1 MKKIL
6 ASLVS
11 VLCFI
16 PLVYSQ
22 TTDAPIR
29 QSAIGVSFFL
39 NDFITPQRIRST
51 SLNAVIRDKQ
61 SAKFKEMAPGLAFNY
76 ANGISP
82 HMDFTADLSGC
93 FVDYPMP
100 NKPPFGNNQFL
111 LEADAMVN
119 FKLTTE
125 AYWVIPYAAI
135 GLGGHKYDVYY
146 GAFIPV
152 GLGLRLNLFDEA
164 GVNLT
169 GQYRIP
175 VINETT
181 NYHFYYSFGI
191 YGIVGKKKEPPPPPV
206 VVLPPQVTPPA
217 PVDTDKDGINDDV
230 DACPTVFGVA
240 RYKGCPIPDTDKDG
254 INDEEDKCPNEFGVA
269 RYQGCP
275 VPDRDKDGVN
285 DEEDKCPDI
294 PGVKE
299 NNGCPE
305 IKEEVVKKIDY
316 AAANILF
323 VTGSAKLASSSFKH
337 LDEVVQVI
345 NDHPGSKLAID
356 GHTDNT
362 GTDAI
367 NNKLSQQRADAVKA
381 YFVKKGIDENRI
393 TATGHGSSQPIADNK
408 TAAGKK
414 KNRRVEMKLGY

>member
-6 ASLVS
+6 ASLVPVFFLFHS
-11 VLCFI
+11 
-16 PLVYSQ
+16 VYSQ
-22 TTDAPIR
+22 TTKAPIR
-29 QSAIGVSFFL
+29 QTAIGVSFFL
-39 NDFITPQRIRST
+39 NDFLTPQRIRGS
-51 SLNAVIRDKQ
+51 SLNTVISDK
-61 SAKFKEMAPGLAFNY
+61 SGAKFKDMAPGLALNY
-76 ANGISP
+76 VTGITP
-82 HMDFTADLSGC
+82 HVDFAADLSGC

-100 NKPPFGNNQFL
+100 NKPPFGNNHFL

-119 FKLTTE
+119 LKLTTE
-125 AYWVIPYAAI
+125 DYWVIPYAS
-135 GLGGHKYDVYY
+135 LGVGAHKYEVYY
-146 GAFIPV
+146 GAFLPV
-152 GLGLRLNLFDEA
+152 GLGIRLNLFDEA
-164 GVNLT
+164 GVNIT
-169 GQYRIP
+169 SQYRIP

-181 NYHFYYSFGI
+181 NYHFYHSFGV
-191 YGIVGKKKEPPPPPV
+191 YGIIGKKKEPPPPV
-206 VVLPPQVTPPA
+206 VVLPPPVQPPA
-217 PVDTDKDGINDDV
+217 DTDKDGINDDV

-275 VPDRDKDGVN
+275 VPDRDKDGVT

-294 PGVKE
+294 PGIKE
-299 NNGCPE
+299 NGGCPE

-323 VTGSAKLASSSFKH
+323 VTGSAKLATSSFKG

-345 NDHPGSKLAID
+345 KDHPGSILTID

-367 NNKLSQQRADAVKA
+367 NDKLSQQRADAVKK
-381 YFVKKGIDENRI
+381 YFVSKGIDASRI

-408 TAAGKK
+408 TAAGRK

>member
-6 ASLVS
+6 ASLVT
-11 VLCFI
+11 VCCFI
-16 PLVYSQ
+16 HLVYSQ
-22 TTDAPIR
+22 TKSAPIR
-29 QSAIGVSFFL
+29 QTAIGVSFFM
-39 NDFITPQRIRST
+39 NDFLTPQRIRTS
-51 SLNAVIRDKQ
+51 SLNAVIRDK
-61 SAKFKEMAPGLAFNY
+61 SGAKFKEMAPGLAFNY
-76 ANGISP
+76 VTGISP
-82 HMDFTADLSGC
+82 HVDFAADLSGC

-100 NKPPFGNNQFL
+100 NKPPFGNNNFL

-119 FKLTTE
+119 LKLTTE
-125 AYWVIPYAAI
+125 DYWLIPYASV
-135 GLGGHKYDVYY
+135 GVGGHKYEVYY
-146 GAFIPV
+146 GAFLPV

-169 GQYRIP
+169 SQYRIP

-181 NYHFYYSFGI
+181 NYHFYHSFGI
-191 YGIVGKKKEPPPPPV
+191 YGIIGKKKQPEPIA
-206 VVLPPQVTPPA
+206 VVLPPPVLPPA
-217 PVDTDKDGINDDV
+217 DTDKDGINDDV

-254 INDEEDKCPNEFGVA
+254 INDEEDKCPNDFGVA

-275 VPDRDKDGVN
+275 VPDRDKDGIN
-285 DEEDKCPDI
+285 DEDDKCPDI
-294 PGVKE
+294 FGIKE

-305 IKEEVVKKIDY
+305 IKEEVIKKIDY

-323 VTGSAKLASSSFKH
+323 VTGSAKLTTSSYKG
-337 LDEVVQVI
+337 LDEVVQVL
-345 NDHPGSKLAID
+345 NDHPGSKLTID

-367 NNKLSQQRADAVKA
+367 NNKLSQQRAEAVKR
-381 YFVKKGIDENRI
+381 YFVSKGIDASRI
-393 TATGHGSSQPIADNK
+393 TATGYGSTQPIADNK
-408 TAAGKK
+408 TAAGRK